1 MSLTAKMT
9 RAFDHASHS
18 YDAHATVQKQCARH
32 IAKLTHQT
40 WQGHL
45 KGHQGPT
52 VLDVGTGTGFVP
64 QLLRPHFP
72 KALFILNDIAAN
84 MLKTAHTNL
93 SAHNRLQCLEGD
105 IEICSLP
112 PVDIVTASLSLQ
124 WVQNLEHTLFRLFKT
139 ARLTVFAT
147 LLEGTFHSWRTIL
160 KAHHL
165 GASLKAYPALK
176 DVQQMIAQCQPTFCT
191 QEVKRFLLPFAN
203 PKEAVRHLK
212 KTGTQTAEQSAF
224 LPNLMHFLK
233 TNTAPVTLEYNVL
246 FAAIA

>member
-1 MSLTAKMT
+1 MSLKAKMT

-32 IAKLTHQT
+32 IAKLTQQT
-40 WQGHL
+40 WQGPL
-45 KGHQGPT
+45 KGHKGPT

-84 MLKTAHTNL
+84 MLQTAHTNL
-93 SAHNRLQCLEGD
+93 AAHNRLQCLLGD
-105 IEICSLP
+105 IETCNLP

-124 WVQNLEHTLFRLFKT
+124 WVQNLEHTLFRLSKT

-147 LLEGTFHSWRTIL
+147 LLEGTFHSWHTTLR
-160 KAHHL
+160 AHHL
-165 GASLKAYPALK
+165 GASIKAYPALK

-191 QEVKRFLLPFAN
+191 QEVKRFLLPFSN
-203 PKEAVRHLK
+203 PNEAVRHLK
-212 KTGTQTAEQSAF
+212 KTGTQTAAQSAF
-224 LPNLMHFLK
+224 LPKLLHFLK
-233 TNTAPVTLEYNVL
+233 TNKTPVTLEYNVL

>member
-1 MSLTAKMT
+1 MSLKAKMT

-18 YDAHATVQKQCARH
+18 YDAHATVQRQCAMH
-32 IAKLTHQT
+32 IAQLTQQT
-40 WQGHL
+40 WQGPL
-45 KGHQGPT
+45 KGHQSPT
-52 VLDVGTGTGFVP
+52 LLDVGTGTGFVP
-64 QLLRPHFP
+64 HRLRPHFP
-72 KALFILNDIAAN
+72 DALFILNDISAN

-93 SAHNRLQCLEGD
+93 AAHNRLQCLEGD
-105 IEICSLP
+105 IETCDLP

-124 WVQNLEHTLFRLFKT
+124 WAQNLEHTLCRLFKT
-139 ARLTVFAT
+139 AQLTVFAT
-147 LLEGTFHSWRTIL
+147 LLEGTFHSWRTTL
-160 KAHHL
+160 KVHHL
-165 GASLKAYPALK
+165 GASLKAYPSLK

-203 PKEAVRHLK
+203 PKEAVQHLQ

-224 LPNLMHFLK
+224 LPQLMHFLR